1 MIPPLARPERAA
13 DSIPAKH
20 LHSSLNKAKYPINV
34 VQWTPE
40 GRRLLTAS
48 SSGEFTLW
56 NGMSFNFELIM
67 QAHETPIRAAV
78 YSHGEDWLISADQDG
93 LVKYWQPNFNNVK
106 EIQAH
111 HETIRGLAFAPTDSK
126 FVTGGDDASLKIFDF
141 AGGTEEATLTG
152 HQWEV
157 RCLDWHPS
165 KGLIVSGSK
174 DHSVKLWDPRTGRCL
189 TTLSSSKNQI
199 SRTLFEKTQGTLLA
213 TCGRDQIVRVF
224 DLRLMRDV
232 LFLRGHEAEVTSL
245 AWHPIHRNLLS
256 SGGQTG
262 AIHHYLLDE
271 QNTPPGIPLALSPY
285 DHPDTQNAPSQ
296 TIFPAH
302 SLLHA
307 HEPTGPIW
315 SLSWHPLGHIL
326 GSGSNDRVTR
336 FWARPRPADT
346 TYLNDRFHIGQQAA
360 EERGTYNRREDKKQ
374 TREAEEME
382 AQDEEEGLHE
392 QNISEAQNQLPGIR
406 LPGMA
411 SLPPGLQAPL
421 PGFGATPI
429 PPPPTAGQA
438 GGLPF
443 LPPQLPM
450 GGIPPPPVD
459 PAKLKEMFGENMD
472 FDRLKQM
479 FGGALPPPPNGM
491 PFPIPPGFPMPP
503 NAGLPPPLP
512 GLPGFSIPSMN
523 PAPNGTVG
531 NGMEIGDVIMNG
543 TGVQKRPPL
552 PAQDDALKSRTRGG
566 R

>member
-1 MIPPLARPERAA
+1 MKPPLSRPSNAA
-13 DSIPAKH
+13 DSIPSQN

-67 QAHETPIRAAV
+67 QAHDSPIRATV

-111 HETIRGLAFAPTDSK
+111 HESIRGLAFAPTDSK
-126 FVTGGDDASLKIFDF
+126 FVTGGDDSTLKIFDF
-141 AGGTEEATLTG
+141 AGGLEEATLTG
-152 HQWEV
+152 HQWDV

-174 DHSVKLWDPRTGRCL
+174 DHLVKLWDPRTGRCL

-199 SRTLFEKTQGTLLA
+199 SKTLFEKTQGTLLA
-213 TCGRDQIVRVF
+213 TCGRDQIIRVF

-232 LFLRGHEAEVTSL
+232 LHLRGHDTEVTSL

-262 AIHHYLLDE
+262 ALHHYLLDE
-271 QNTPPGIPLALSPY
+271 QNTPPGIPVTLSPY
-285 DHPDTQNAPSQ
+285 DHPDPQNALAQ

-326 GSGSNDRVTR
+326 ASGSNDRVTR
-336 FWARPRPADT
+336 FWSRPRPSDN

-360 EERGTYNRREDKKQ
+360 EEKGTYNRRDDRRQ
-374 TREAEEME
+374 LHEAEEME

-392 QNISEAQNQLPGIR
+392 QKVTHPAAQLPGIQ
-406 LPGMA
+406 LPG
-411 SLPPGLQAPL
+411 LL
-421 PGFGATPI
+421 PGFGGPPVPAPSVAVPSGAIPPLPI
-429 PPPPTAGQA
+429 PPPQLQPGV
-438 GGLPF
+438 LPS
-443 LPPQLPM
+443 LP
-450 GGIPPPPVD
+450 ID
-459 PAKLKEMFGENMD
+459 PKDL
-472 FDRLKQM
+472 DRFKQM
-479 FGGALPPPPNGM
+479 FGGNLPPPPPNGM
-491 PFPIPPGFPMPP
+491 PPFPMPPGFPPLPPGAAGFPPPPIPGMPP
-503 NAGLPPPLP
+503 FIPPLNGAAGNGVPTPPP
-512 GLPGFSIPSMN
+512 G
-523 PAPNGTVG
+523 
-531 NGMEIGDVIMNG
+531 MNG
-543 TGVQKRPPL
+543 AAGQMIAAEDPRRARRK
-552 PAQDDALKSRTRGG
+552 
-566 R
+566 